1 MSRLAAIAMGIALSA
16 PAAFGQSGI
25 SMSSPQSA
33 PMMPSPQVGG
43 RGTIGISG
51 PPAGGRFFG
60 GRGHGRRFGHS
71 GSVLLYGAPYFYP
84 DYYYQPYEEEAPA
97 PPPAPTPTPAVKN
110 EPLPDPVLLEL
121 RGDRWVRVTEFE
133 TGAPAAPAPIQRNAA
148 HKAVVAKEVPPAILV
163 FRDGHT
169 EDVNSYSIIDGA
181 IYTKADYWTEG
192 TWSRKIEIADLD
204 IPATLEQNRQRGVK
218 FELPSGPDEVMIRP

>member
-1 MSRLAAIAMGIALSA
+1 MSRLAAVAMAIALSS
-16 PAAFGQSGI
+16 PASFGQSGM

-51 PPAGGRFFG
+51 PPADGRSFG
-60 GRGHGRRFGHS
+60 GRGHGRRS
-71 GSVLLYGAPYFYP
+71 GRGGPIVFYGAPYYYP
-84 DYYYQPYEEEAPA
+84 EYYESYEQEAPA
-97 PPPAPTPTPAVKN
+97 PQPAPPAPTPVVKN

-133 TGAPAAPAPIQRNAA
+133 TGAAAAPTPIQRSAA
-148 HKAVVAKEVPPAILV
+148 RKAVAAKEVPPAILV

-169 EDVNSYSIIDGA
+169 EDVSSYSIIDGA
-181 IYTKADYWTEG
+181 IYTRADYWTEG

-204 IPATLEQNRQRGVK
+204 VPATLKQNQQRGVK
-218 FELPSGPDEVMIRP
+218 FELPSGPNEVMIRP